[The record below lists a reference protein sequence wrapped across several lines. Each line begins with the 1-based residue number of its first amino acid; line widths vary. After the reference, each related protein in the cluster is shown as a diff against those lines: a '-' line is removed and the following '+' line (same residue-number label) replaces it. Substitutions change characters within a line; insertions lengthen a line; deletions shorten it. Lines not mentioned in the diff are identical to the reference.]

1 MLFCAIHISYV
12 FYHAEFLI
20 EALSVSTAILN
31 FSPSD
36 VTVINNYNP
45 LILSPFPYPP
55 KPS

>member
-1 MLFCAIHISYV
+1 MLLCAIHISYG